1 MDISSGD
8 ESYVN
13 NKPPALPP
21 LPPNPHNLP
30 LPPPPSLPPPPPQQ
44 PSTSR
49 RASTGG
55 SDDAHKVRALSWDVV
70 RGKTKPNDK
79 PADKDNDGCVYP
91 IDIEKTPRRCVFC
104 FSDRREQNGGLQP
117 EV

>member
-1 MDISSGD
+1 LLPLQDDQDADMDISSGD

-13 NKPPALPP
+13 KPPPP
-21 LPPNPHNLP
+21 PPNPHNLP

-44 PSTSR
+44 QQPSASR

-55 SDDAHKVRALSWDVV
+55 SDDAHKVRAMSWDVV

-79 PADKDNDGCVYP
+79 PADKDGCVHP
-91 IDIEKTPRRCVFC
+91 LDT
-104 FSDRREQNGGLQP
+104 
-117 EV
+117 